1 MDEMKMSNQKMKEGL
16 VMSLKKYENRPFQSF
31 PSLIDRFF
39 EGNLMDWNL
48 SNFAELDSTLPAVNV
63 REDENEIIIDLA
75 APGLKKSDFNVNY
88 DNGRLTISSEKKDEK
103 TEKEGEKITRR
114 EFSYQSFQ
122 RSFHVPE
129 DMVNADKINAKY
141 TDGIL
146 HVSLPKREET
156 KPKPSKEIKIS

>member
-1 MDEMKMSNQKMKEGL
+1 MT
-16 VMSLKKYENRPFQSF
+16 LKKYENRPFPSF
-31 PSLIDRFF
+31 PSFLDRFF

-63 REDENEIIIDLA
+63 RENDDEILIDLA

-88 DNGRLTISSEKKDEK
+88 DNGRLTISSERKDET

-122 RSFHVPE
+122 RSFNVPE
-129 DMVNADKINAKY
+129 NMVNVDKINAKY
-141 TDGIL
+141 NDGIL
-146 HVSLPKREET
+146 HVSLPKREEM

>member
-1 MDEMKMSNQKMKEGL
+1 MTL
-16 VMSLKKYENRPFQSF
+16 RKYENRQFPSF
-31 PSLIDRFF
+31 PSLIDRFL
-39 EGNLMDWNL
+39 EGNLVDWNL

-75 APGLKKSDFNVNY
+75 APGLKKSDFIINY

-122 RSFHVPE
+122 RSFNVPE
-129 DMVNADKINAKY
+129 EMVNVDKIKATY

-146 HVSLPKREET
+146 HVSLPKHEEM